1 MKLFWN
7 SHLYNNS
14 FWGEYHYKNSKM
26 WVNDILGSTK
36 FEEINDINLA
46 KSEDIVLIV
55 DSEIYQ
61 KKLFYEKLF
70 NKNKKIYLI
79 HLGDEGG
86 KINKNFYSNFLH
98 VFRTFY
104 FNNFAN
110 NPRVTFIPIGYKS
123 GPIKNSIN
131 INERKYIW
139 NFLGTIHGAS
149 RYDLMLKN
157 KNIKPNYINVT
168 KKFGGKNS
176 LDSHEYYEVMGNTIF
191 SLVSHGYFHPETYRL
206 YESLESGCIP
216 IIENPHNF
224 FDVFLPKNPIIKI
237 NLWKES
243 REIIEDLN
251 SNNKKKLDLSNSIQD
266 WWVNYKFNLRSEI
279 KKILN
284 V

>member
-7 SHLYNNS
+7 CHLYNDS
-14 FWGEYHYKNSKM
+14 FWGEYHYKNSKA
-26 WVNDILGSTK
+26 WVDYIFGSIN
-36 FEEINDINLA
+36 FEEVKDINQV
-46 KSEDIVLIV
+46 KSDERLIIV
-55 DSEIYQ
+55 DSEIFK
-61 KKLFYEKLF
+61 KKLFYEKLLE
-70 NKNKKIYLI
+70 KNKKIYLL

-86 KINKNFYSNFLH
+86 KVNKNFYSNFIH

-104 FNNFAN
+104 FNSFAN
-110 NPRVTFIPIGYKS
+110 NPRITFIPIGYKT
-123 GPIKNSIN
+123 GPVKNLIN
-131 INERKYIW
+131 LNERKYIW

-149 RYDLMLKN
+149 RYDLMFQN
-157 KNIKPNYINVT
+157 KNIKPNYINIT
-168 KKFGGKNS
+168 KKFGGQNS
-176 LDSHEYYEVMGNTIF
+176 LGPKEYYEVMGDTTF
-191 SLVSHGYFHPETYRL
+191 SLVSHGYYHPETYRL

-224 FDVFLPKNPIIKI
+224 FDTFLPKNPIIKI

-251 SNNKKKLDLSNSIQD
+251 SNDKKKLDLCNSIQE
-266 WWVNYKFNLRSEI
+266 WWLNYKLSLKSEI